1 MASNGIP
8 FFFKLTFQIIH
19 FNMTYC
25 SYIKLSDG
33 VAGFNT
39 APHSSRNCT
48 KKKKKMTKGQNNG

>member
-48 KKKKKMTKGQNNG
+48 KKKKKND